1 MSEPRDAPTNTP
13 MSRPTGRPTSRPTS
27 PGTGLSGRAAR
38 AAEPA
43 ARFADLLAAEWIK
56 MRSLRSTYWVLAL
69 SALVAIAVN
78 VNAVHSDL
86 PYIDQPRPPLDGLPP
101 YTYDPLFHGL
111 GGIAIAVMALA
122 AASFGAIGVF
132 GEYTTGTIRTTFAA
146 VPDRRAVIAAKVT
159 LVAALTLLLGALVS
173 VTSFLGINAMLAS
186 RHVGLSIHDP
196 GCLRAVAAYALVVP
210 VCALIGMAFGAVLRH
225 ATASIVAVV
234 GVLLILPMLFGGE
247 RYRFLKEIG
256 NHLPLTAQ
264 ARLSLNPESSTTLG
278 AHPGTITGSWIA
290 LAAWAL
296 LSVAVTVTVVRRRDV

>member
-1 MSEPRDAPTNTP
+1 MST
-13 MSRPTGRPTSRPTS
+13 PTSSLTRPS
-27 PGTGLSGRAAR
+27 ER

-43 ARFADLLAAEWIK
+43 AGLTDLLAAEWIK

-69 SALVAIAVN
+69 SAVVAIAIN
-78 VNAVHSDL
+78 VNGVHSDL
-86 PYIDQPRPPLDGLPP
+86 PYIDQPHPSAAGLPA
-101 YTYDPLFHGL
+101 YEYDPLFHGL
-111 GGIAIAVMALA
+111 GGIAADVMALA
-122 AASFGAIGVF
+122 AASFGAITVF
-132 GEYTTGTIRTTFAA
+132 GEYTTGMIRTTFAA
-146 VPDRRAVIAAKVT
+146 APDRRAVITAKVVVVTAIT
-159 LVAALTLLLGALVS
+159 LVLGLVVS
-173 VTSFLGINAMLAS
+173 ATSFFTINAMLAS

-196 GCLRAVAAYALVVP
+196 GCLRAVAAYALLVP

-234 GVLLILPMLFGGE
+234 GVLLILPLLFGGE

-264 ARLSLNPESSTTLG
+264 ARLALNPDSSTSLG

-296 LSVAVTVTVVRRRDV
+296 VSVAVTLTVVRRRDV